1 MVLLDYHALA
11 VSIRATRLRC
21 ASVLAKRT
29 DRRWHHPQ
37 IQLQFTL
44 QPACERRAREDV
56 IGVRGLSVEDI
67 HERGI
72 EIGESESRL
81 NFGGIS
87 IEEGP

>member
-1 MVLLDYHALA
+1 MHWQFRFARLA
-11 VSIRATRLRC
+11 C
-21 ASVLAKRT
+21 AAPLSLQSTLTAAGITLKF
-29 DRRWHHPQ
+29 
-37 IQLQFTL
+37 QLQLTL

>member
-1 MVLLDYHALA
+1 MQVRLPGVEGDAHGDVFFMALLDYYALA

-44 QPACERRAREDV
+44 QPAGERRAR
-56 IGVRGLSVEDI
+56 
-67 HERGI
+67 
-72 EIGESESRL
+72 
-81 NFGGIS
+81 
-87 IEEGP
+87 